1 MAKANCNWWLYSK
14 YIYNIGRTSRHAP
27 YSELEL
33 EAVKTFIT
41 SILETRPAIKPRV
54 NLKIWNSEKSLTNQ
68 NFLALGSMLQ
78 VIGRNLK
85 QDPPTEEEKELCDAL
100 IEATGERKNKI
111 VLPYVSIT
119 ATVDPEESGIVSG
132 TGAYAAGTSV
142 EITAVPAEGYVFSKW
157 EDDSTEATRTIELG
171 EEDVA
176 VTATFIEG

>member
-54 NLKIWNSEKSLTNQ
+54 NLKIWS
-68 NFLALGSMLQ
+68 SMLQ

-85 QDPPTEEEKELCDAL
+85 QDPPTVEEKELCDAL

-119 ATVDPEESGIVSG
+119 ATVAPENSGSVSG

-142 EITAVPAEGYVFSKW
+142 EITATPAEGYVFSKW